1 MTATVRQ
8 LLQTKG
14 SKVYTVP
21 PETTVLEALKQMAAQ
36 DIGAVLVTDSSGL
49 RGIFSERDYARKIIL
64 MGRMSRDTSVEEVMS
79 SDLVVV
85 GPEATVADCMNLM
98 TQNRV
103 RHLPVLESGQLVG
116 VISIGDVVKAI
127 MTQQELMISELESY
141 ITGAR

>member
-103 RHLPVLESGQLVG
+103 RHLPVLESGRLVG